1 MLRSTESEA
10 ILSTIVSESATMS
23 EVTQL
28 LTTIKR
34 QLKLQGKTYRD
45 VAGTLGLSEAS
56 VKRLLTS
63 DTLGVD
69 RLIEISN
76 MLGFTLAELAQE
88 AALSGT
94 RLHTLS
100 PAQEKELVSDTKLL
114 LVAAC
119 ALNHWTMAD
128 ILAVYRLTEAEC
140 LQKLLHLD
148 RLHLIALMPG
158 NRIRLNVARDFDWLP
173 DGPIR
178 QYFRTQGLADFLDGR
193 FDRLDETL
201 AFTHGML
208 TESALAAMQ
217 VELRRLRARFAELH
231 EESLASPLPKRR
243 GSGLLLALRE
253 WEPAAFTA
261 LRR

>member
-1 MLRSTESEA
+1 
-10 ILSTIVSESATMS
+10 MS
-23 EVTQL
+23 EVSQL
-28 LTTIKR
+28 LSTIKR

-45 VAGTLGLSEAS
+45 VAGALQLSEAS

-63 DTLGVD
+63 ESLGVD
-69 RLIEISN
+69 RLVEISN

-88 AALSGT
+88 AALTET
-94 RLHTLS
+94 RVRTLTA
-100 PAQEKELVSDTKLL
+100 AQEKELVSDTRLL
-114 LVAAC
+114 LVAVC
-119 ALNHWTMAD
+119 ALNHWTMQD
-128 ILAVYRLTEAEC
+128 ILAVYKLTEAEC

-173 DGPIR
+173 EGPIR
-178 QYFRTQGLADFLDGR
+178 RYFRTEGLDDFLDSG
-193 FDRLDETL
+193 FDKPEQSL

-208 TESALAAMQ
+208 TESALARMQ
-217 VELRRLRARFAELH
+217 AELRQLRARFAELH
-231 EESLASPLPKRR
+231 QESLASPLPKRR

>member
-1 MLRSTESEA
+1 
-10 ILSTIVSESATMS
+10 MS
-23 EVTQL
+23 EVTQIIG
-28 LTTIKR
+28 TIKR

-45 VAGTLGLSEAS
+45 VAAALGLSEAS

-69 RLIEISN
+69 RLVEISN

-88 AALSGT
+88 AALSST

-100 PAQEKELVSDTKLL
+100 AAQEKELVSDTRLL
-114 LVAAC
+114 LIAVC
-119 ALNHWTMAD
+119 ALNHWTLQD
-128 ILAVYRLTEAEC
+128 ILAVYKLTEAEC

-193 FDRLDETL
+193 FDRADETL

-208 TESALAAMQ
+208 TESALASMQ

-253 WEPAAFTA
+253 WEPAGFTA

>member
-1 MLRSTESEA
+1 
-10 ILSTIVSESATMS
+10 MS

-45 VAGTLGLSEAS
+45 VAAALGLSEAS

-63 DTLGVD
+63 DSFGVD
-69 RLIEISN
+69 RLVEISN
-76 MLGFTLAELAQE
+76 LLGFTLAELAQE
-88 AALSGT
+88 AALTGT

-100 PAQEKELVSDTKLL
+100 EAQEKELVSDTKLL
-114 LVAAC
+114 LVAVC
-119 ALNHWTMAD
+119 ALNHWMLAD

-140 LQKLLHLD
+140 VQKLLHLD

-178 QYFRTQGLADFLDGR
+178 RYFRTQGLADFLSGA
-193 FDRLDETL
+193 FNGADETL

-253 WEPAAFTA
+253 WEPAGFTA

>member
-1 MLRSTESEA
+1 
-10 ILSTIVSESATMS
+10 MS

-28 LTTIKR
+28 FTTIKR

-45 VAGTLGLSEAS
+45 VAAALGLSEAS

-69 RLIEISN
+69 RLVEISN

-88 AALSGT
+88 AAVSET
-94 RLHTLS
+94 RVRTLN
-100 PAQEKELVSDTKLL
+100 PAQERELVSDTRLL
-114 LVAAC
+114 LVAVC
-119 ALNHWTMAD
+119 ALNHWTLAD
-128 ILAVYRLTEAEC
+128 MLAVYKLTEAEC
-140 LQKLLHLD
+140 LQKLLVLD

-178 QYFRTQGLADFLDGR
+178 QYFRTQGLHEFIDSGFDGQ
-193 FDRLDETL
+193 EASL

-208 TESALAAMQ
+208 TDSAIATLQ
-217 VELRRLRARFAELH
+217 TELRRVRARFAELH
-231 EESLASPLPKRR
+231 EESLAAPLPKRR

>member
-1 MLRSTESEA
+1 
-10 ILSTIVSESATMS
+10 MS
-23 EVTQL
+23 EVTQIIS
-28 LTTIKR
+28 TIKR

-45 VAGTLGLSEAS
+45 VAAALGLSEAS

-69 RLIEISN
+69 RLVEISN

-100 PAQEKELVSDTKLL
+100 AEQEKELVSDTKLL

-193 FDRLDETL
+193 FDRSDETL

-208 TESALAAMQ
+208 TESALASMQ

-253 WEPAAFTA
+253 WEPAGFTA

>member
-1 MLRSTESEA
+1 
-10 ILSTIVSESATMS
+10 MS

-34 QLKLQGKTYRD
+34 QLKVQGKTYRD
-45 VAGTLGLSEAS
+45 VAGALGLSEAS

-63 DTLGVD
+63 DSFGVD
-69 RLIEISN
+69 RLVEISN
-76 MLGFTLAELAQE
+76 LLGFTLAELAQE
-88 AALSGT
+88 AALTGT

-100 PAQEKELVSDTKLL
+100 EAQEKELVSDTKLL
-114 LVAAC
+114 LVAVC
-119 ALNHWTMAD
+119 ALNHWTLAD
-128 ILAVYRLTEAEC
+128 MLAVYRLTEAEC
-140 LQKLLHLD
+140 VQKLLHLD

-178 QYFRTQGLADFLDGR
+178 SYFRTQGLADFLDGTFER
-193 FDRLDETL
+193 PDETL

-231 EESLASPLPKRR
+231 DESLASPLPKRR

-253 WEPAAFTA
+253 WEPAGFTA

>member
-1 MLRSTESEA
+1 
-10 ILSTIVSESATMS
+10 MS

-45 VAGTLGLSEAS
+45 VAGALGLSEAS

-63 DTLGVD
+63 DSFGVD
-69 RLIEISN
+69 RLVEISN
-76 MLGFTLAELAQE
+76 LLGFTLAELAQE
-88 AALSGT
+88 AALTGT

-100 PAQEKELVSDTKLL
+100 EAQEKELVSDTKLL
-114 LVAAC
+114 LVAVC
-119 ALNHWTMAD
+119 ALNHWTVAD
-128 ILAVYRLTEAEC
+128 MLAVYRLTEAEC
-140 LQKLLHLD
+140 VQKLLHLD

-158 NRIRLNVARDFDWLP
+158 NRIRLNVARDFDWLS

-178 QYFRTQGLADFLDGR
+178 RYFRTQGLADFLDGA
-193 FDRLDETL
+193 FDRPDETL

-231 EESLASPLPKRR
+231 EESLAAPLPKRR

-253 WEPAAFTA
+253 WEPAGFTA